1 MPNKKS
7 MSGDRTG
14 PLLMDMDDVVESGNR
29 MSEMYQ
35 DGEDADKNSTKRAKP
50 RSKPKPPLKR
60 MAGGKVSSGYKCSH
74 NRLY

>member
-7 MSGDRTG
+7 MSEDRTG
-14 PLLMDMDDVVESGNR
+14 PPLMDMDDVVDTANR
-29 MSEMYQ
+29 MSKMYQ
-35 DGEDADKNSTKRAKP
+35 DGEDADKNSKKRAKP

>member
-1 MPNKKS
+1 
-7 MSGDRTG
+7 MSEDRTG
-14 PLLMDMDDVVESGNR
+14 PPLMDMDDVVDTANR
-29 MSEMYQ
+29 MSKMYQ